1 MSNTTFTP
9 KPGDVYRTTG
19 RAIAHGIYRMYVKLD
34 NCPTLLCVQLNSGE
48 AYKHSETNGVVDPS
62 CEEFVFNIGDIV
74 DKE

>member
-19 RAIAHGIYRMYVKLD
+19 RAMAHGIYRMYIKLD
-34 NCPTLLCVQLNSGE
+34 DSETLLCVQLNTGE
-48 AYKHSETNGVVDPS
+48 AYVHNKTNGMVDPS

-74 DKE
+74 EKE